1 MNRFNSMEVLVAVI
15 ETGSFSAAARRLDL
29 GQPAVS
35 KIVAQLEAHLGIRL
49 FLRTTRGLA
58 PTEAADAYYIH
69 ALQALAASESA
80 EQAARD
86 LGGGLAGRL
95 RISAPTTFSRL
106 HVIPALGPFL
116 HRYPLLEIDVVLD
129 DRPIDLLQEGIDV
142 ALRIGPQADSSMT
155 ARHLLKGPRQVLAT
169 PGYFARHGM
178 PQHPDELAAHNC
190 MVYAQGSGAGK
201 TVFMHDGQPLEID
214 LQGRLRTNA
223 AEGVRAAVLAE
234 LGLAVVS
241 TWMFAPELASGQVVR
256 ALQSWS
262 LPAVDLWAVFPAGRL
277 PSLKARRF
285 IDYLGEQLQ
294 GNPVLKYQPPL

>member
-1 MNRFNSMEVLVAVI
+1 MKVGREERRRDLRQERSDGAQRI
-15 ETGSFSAAARRLDL
+15 ER
-29 GQPAVS
+29 Q
-35 KIVAQLEAHLGIRL
+35 
-49 FLRTTRGLA
+49 
-58 PTEAADAYYIH
+58 ADA
-69 ALQALAASESA
+69 
-80 EQAARD
+80 
-86 LGGGLAGRL
+86 
-95 RISAPTTFSRL
+95 
-106 HVIPALGPFL
+106 
-116 HRYPLLEIDVVLD
+116 
-129 DRPIDLLQEGIDV
+129 
-142 ALRIGPQADSSMT
+142 SMT
-155 ARHLLKGPRQVLAT
+155 ARHLVGGPRQVRAT
-169 PGYFARHGM
+169 PGYFARRGM